1 MSNSKDA
8 VRKILDAVKADKRT
22 SLTAPEG
29 KLVCDAYGIPVPK
42 EGVAKSAA
50 EAAKIAT
57 DMGFPV
63 VMKIVS
69 PDILHKTEAGG
80 VMVGV
85 KTAADAEKNYATILA
100 NAKKYKADAKIEGI
114 QVQQMLLGGQ
124 EVIIGA
130 VTDGS
135 FGKLVAFGLGG
146 VLVEVLKDITFRLAP
161 ATKEDALSMLDGIQA
176 HEMLKGVR
184 GSDPANRDAIA
195 DIIVNVSK
203 LITDFPEIAEMDLN
217 PVFATKS
224 NAIAADVR
232 IVVDFEPK
240 PPRPRPNH
248 DDIVRQ
254 MNRIMKPKSVAV
266 IGASAEN
273 GKIGNSVMKNLI
285 NGGYKGEIYP
295 IHPKADEIMGKKV
308 YKSVKDVPG
317 EVDIAVFAIPANF
330 VAGALIEC
338 GEKKVVGAILI
349 PSGYAETGNIKGQEE
364 IQAIG
369 QKYGIRLMGPNI
381 YGFYYTHAN
390 LCATFCTAYDV
401 KGSAALSSQSGGIGM
416 AIIGFSRS
424 AKMGVSAIVGLGNKS
439 DIDEDDLL
447 TFFEQDDNTQIIA
460 QHCEDLKDGRA
471 FAEVAKRVS
480 KKKPIVVLK
489 AGRTSAGAK
498 AASSHTGALAGNDK
512 IYEDVFNQSGVIRA
526 RSLRDML
533 EFARGIPVLPTPKG
547 ENVVIITGAGGS
559 GVLLSDACIDNN
571 LQADDDPAGSRCGV
585 PQVHPAVRRGRQPG
599 RHHRRRAADHL
610 RQHRQARARRPAHPF
625 ADPRLLAHH
634 RDAADGVCE
643 EHGRGEERD
652 EGQGH
657 READRGLAGRRHRG
671 RGSRRLSL
679 PERHRRLRLLDRNSG
694 RGARREVQVGARRGP
709 AVSVNSSH
717 SGMRASRGPGMRIPG
732 SRCARTGMHGNQARF
747 AFQPSRCHRPIQR
760 RGDGEAGA
768 GRQRID
774 HEILKSGMPARR
786 PELQNLDHADHH
798 DGDRCREQPVP
809 RIGQAEASP
818 TRTKASACSPSWPR
832 SECGRKR
839 GGPSVAKVT
848 AAARSQAMILRM
860 MVIATG

>member
-1 MSNSKDA
+1 MNVQEEEMVQHAARKIDLVGEAKDA
-8 VRKILDAVKADKRT
+8 VRKILDMVKADKRT

-29 KLVCDAYGIPVPK
+29 KLVCDAYSIPVPK
-42 EGVAKSAA
+42 EGVAKSAG
-50 EAAKIAT
+50 EASKIAT

-85 KTAADAEKNYATILA
+85 KTAADVEKNYATILA
-100 NAKKYKADAKIEGI
+100 NAKKYKSDAKIEGI

-124 EVIIGA
+124 EVIVGA

-161 ATKEDALSMLDGIQA
+161 ATKQDALSMLDGIQA

-195 DIIVNVSK
+195 DIIVNVSR
-203 LITDFPEIAEMDLN
+203 LVTDFPEITEMDLN
-217 PVFATKS
+217 PVFATKT

-232 IVVDFEPK
+232 IVVDFAPK

-254 MNRIMKPKSVAV
+254 MNRIMKPKAVAV

-317 EVDIAVFAIPANF
+317 EIDIAVFAIPASL
-330 VAGALIEC
+330 VASALIEC

-349 PSGYAETGNIKGQEE
+349 PSGYAETGNVKGQEE

-381 YGFYYTHAN
+381 YGFYYTPAN

-533 EFARGIPVLPTPKG
+533 EFARGVPILPTPKG

-559 GVLLSDACIDNN
+559 GVLLSDACIDNKLSLMTIPPDLDAAFRKFIPPFGAAGN
-571 LQADDDPAGSRCGV
+571 PVDITGGEPPITYVNTVKLGLEDPRIHALILGYWHTIVTPPMVFAKNMVEVKNEMKAKGIEKPIVASLAGDIEV
-585 PQVHPAVRRGRQPG
+585 EE
-599 RHHRRRAADHL
+599 AADYL
-610 RQHRQARARRPAHPF
+610 YQNGIVAYAYSTEIPVAVLG
-625 ADPRLLAHH
+625 AKYKWA
-634 RDAADGVCE
+634 
-643 EHGRGEERD
+643 
-652 EGQGH
+652 
-657 READRGLAGRRHRG
+657 
-671 RGSRRLSL
+671 
-679 PERHRRLRLLDRNSG
+679 
-694 RGARREVQVGARRGP
+694 RGAGL
-709 AVSVNSSH
+709 
-717 SGMRASRGPGMRIPG
+717 I
-732 SRCARTGMHGNQARF
+732 
-747 AFQPSRCHRPIQR
+747 
-760 RGDGEAGA
+760 
-768 GRQRID
+768 
-774 HEILKSGMPARR
+774 
-786 PELQNLDHADHH
+786 
-798 DGDRCREQPVP
+798 
-809 RIGQAEASP
+809 
-818 TRTKASACSPSWPR
+818 
-832 SECGRKR
+832 
-839 GGPSVAKVT
+839 
-848 AAARSQAMILRM
+848 
-860 MVIATG
+860 

>member
-8 VRKILDAVKADKRT
+8 VRKILDLVKADKRT

-42 EGVAKSAA
+42 EGVATSAA
-50 EAAKIAT
+50 EASKIAT
-57 DMGFPV
+57 GMGFPV

-80 VMVGV
+80 VTVGV
-85 KTAADAEKNYATILA
+85 KTAADVEKNYATILA
-100 NAKKYKADAKIEGI
+100 NAKKYKSDAKIEGI

-124 EVIIGA
+124 EVIVGA

-161 ATKEDALSMLDGIQA
+161 ATKQEALSMLDGIQA

-195 DIIVNVSK
+195 DIIVNVSR
-203 LITDFPEIAEMDLN
+203 LITDFPEIDEMDLN

-232 IVVDFEPK
+232 IVVDFAPK
-240 PPRPRPNH
+240 PPRPRPQH

-266 IGASAEN
+266 IGASAEA

-317 EVDIAVFAIPANF
+317 DVDIAVFAIPASL
-330 VAGALIEC
+330 VASALIEC

-369 QKYGIRLMGPNI
+369 QKYGVRLMGPNI

-559 GVLLSDACIDNN
+559 GVLLSDACIDNKLSLMTIPPDLDAAFRKFIPPFGAAGN
-571 LQADDDPAGSRCGV
+571 PVDITGGEPPITYVNTVKLGLEDPRIHALILGYWHTIVTPPMVFAKNMVEVKNAMKAKGIEKPIVASLAGDIEV
-585 PQVHPAVRRGRQPG
+585 EE
-599 RHHRRRAADHL
+599 AADYL
-610 RQHRQARARRPAHPF
+610 YQNGIVAYAYSTEIPVAVLG
-625 ADPRLLAHH
+625 AKYKWA
-634 RDAADGVCE
+634 
-643 EHGRGEERD
+643 
-652 EGQGH
+652 
-657 READRGLAGRRHRG
+657 
-671 RGSRRLSL
+671 
-679 PERHRRLRLLDRNSG
+679 
-694 RGARREVQVGARRGP
+694 RGAG
-709 AVSVNSSH
+709 
-717 SGMRASRGPGMRIPG
+717 
-732 SRCARTGMHGNQARF
+732 
-747 AFQPSRCHRPIQR
+747 
-760 RGDGEAGA
+760 
-768 GRQRID
+768 
-774 HEILKSGMPARR
+774 L
-786 PELQNLDHADHH
+786 L
-798 DGDRCREQPVP
+798 
-809 RIGQAEASP
+809 
-818 TRTKASACSPSWPR
+818 
-832 SECGRKR
+832 
-839 GGPSVAKVT
+839 
-848 AAARSQAMILRM
+848 
-860 MVIATG
+860 

>member
-1 MSNSKDA
+1 MSHSKDA
-8 VRKILDAVKADKRT
+8 VRKILDAVKADKRS

-29 KLVCDAYGIPVPK
+29 KLVCDAYGIPVPQ

-50 EAAKIAT
+50 DAVKLAT
-57 DMGFPV
+57 GMGFPV

-85 KTAADAEKNYATILA
+85 KSADDVEKNYATILA
-100 NAKKYKADAKIEGI
+100 NAKKYKSDAKIEGI

-130 VTDGS
+130 VSDGS

-146 VLVEVLKDITFRLAP
+146 VLVEVLKDITFRMAP
-161 ATKEDALSMLDGIQA
+161 ASKEDALSMLDGIQA

-195 DIIVNVSK
+195 GIIVNVSQ
-203 LITDFPEIAEMDLN
+203 LITDFPEISEMDLN

-224 NAIAADVR
+224 DAIAADVR

-266 IGASAEN
+266 IGASAET

-330 VAGALIEC
+330 VAAALTEC

-349 PSGYAETGNIKGQEE
+349 PSGYAETGNMKGQEE

-559 GVLLSDACIDNN
+559 GVLLSDACIDNKLSLMTIPPDLDAAFRKFIPPFGAAGN
-571 LQADDDPAGSRCGV
+571 PVDITGGEPPITYVNTVKLGLEDPRIHSLILGYWHTIVTPPMVFAKNMVEIKNAMKAKGIEKPIVASLAGDIEV
-585 PQVHPAVRRGRQPG
+585 EE
-599 RHHRRRAADHL
+599 AADYL
-610 RQHRQARARRPAHPF
+610 YQNGIVAYAYSTEIPVAVLG
-625 ADPRLLAHH
+625 AKYKWA
-634 RDAADGVCE
+634 
-643 EHGRGEERD
+643 
-652 EGQGH
+652 
-657 READRGLAGRRHRG
+657 
-671 RGSRRLSL
+671 
-679 PERHRRLRLLDRNSG
+679 
-694 RGARREVQVGARRGP
+694 RGAG
-709 AVSVNSSH
+709 
-717 SGMRASRGPGMRIPG
+717 
-732 SRCARTGMHGNQARF
+732 
-747 AFQPSRCHRPIQR
+747 
-760 RGDGEAGA
+760 
-768 GRQRID
+768 
-774 HEILKSGMPARR
+774 L
-786 PELQNLDHADHH
+786 L
-798 DGDRCREQPVP
+798 
-809 RIGQAEASP
+809 
-818 TRTKASACSPSWPR
+818 
-832 SECGRKR
+832 
-839 GGPSVAKVT
+839 
-848 AAARSQAMILRM
+848 
-860 MVIATG
+860 

>member
-8 VRKILDAVKADKRT
+8 VRKILNSVKADKRT

-42 EGVAKSAA
+42 EGVARSAA
-50 EAAKIAT
+50 EAAKLAA

-85 KTAADAEKNYATILA
+85 KTAAEAEKNYDTILA
-100 NAKKYKADAKIEGI
+100 NAKKYKADARIEGI

-176 HEMLKGVR
+176 AEMLKGVR

-195 DIIVNVSK
+195 AIIVNVSR
-203 LITDFPEIAEMDLN
+203 LITDFPEISEMDLN

-232 IVVDFEPK
+232 IVVDFAPP

-285 NGGYKGEIYP
+285 NSGYKGEIYP
-295 IHPKADEIMGKKV
+295 IHPKADEILGKKV
-308 YKSVKDVPG
+308 YKSVKDIPG
-317 EVDIAVFAIPANF
+317 EVDIAVFAIPASL
-330 VAGALIEC
+330 VAGALTEC

-349 PSGYAETGNIKGQEE
+349 PSGYAETGNMKGQEE

-559 GVLLSDACIDNN
+559 GVLLSDACIDNKLSLMSIPPDLDAAFRKFIPPFGAAGN
-571 LQADDDPAGSRCGV
+571 PVDITGGEPPITYVNTVKLGLEDPRIHALILGYWHTIVTPPMVFARNMVEVKNEMKARGIEKPIVASLAGDV
-585 PQVHPAVRRGRQPG
+585 EVEE
-599 RHHRRRAADHL
+599 AADYL
-610 RQHRQARARRPAHPF
+610 YQN
-625 ADPRLLAHH
+625 
-634 RDAADGVCE
+634 GIV
-643 EHGRGEERD
+643 G
-652 EGQGH
+652 
-657 READRGLAGRRHRG
+657 
-671 RGSRRLSL
+671 
-679 PERHRRLRLLDRNSG
+679 LRLFDRNSG
-694 RGARREVQVGARRGP
+694 RGARREIQVGARRGP
-709 AVSVNSSH
+709 AVRQVPNDRRRF
-717 SGMRASRGPGMRIPG
+717 GQPER
-732 SRCARTGMHGNQARF
+732 RF
-747 AFQPSRCHRPIQR
+747 ALGASDWSSSI
-760 RGDGEAGA
+760 RGLL
-768 GRQRID
+768 RI
-774 HEILKSGMPARR
+774 EVAALASS
-786 PELQNLDHADHH
+786 PERN
-798 DGDRCREQPVP
+798 RFVSCR
-809 RIGQAEASP
+809 
-818 TRTKASACSPSWPR
+818 
-832 SECGRKR
+832 
-839 GGPSVAKVT
+839 
-848 AAARSQAMILRM
+848 
-860 MVIATG
+860 